1 MKKVKILGS
10 VMCRILNR
18 IMCMIWTESN
28 VNSVEMRTEE
38 FLVKENRMR
47 KREEVGKC
55 EVHGFIE
62 FKRSNHRER
71 RVVKVGSQWGE
82 FTEALNAQWM

>member
-1 MKKVKILGS
+1 MRNQEDVIKKVKILGS
-10 VMCRILNR
+10 TMCRILNR
-18 IMCMIWTESN
+18 IMCMILTESN

-55 EVHGFIE
+55 EFH
-62 FKRSNHRER
+62 
-71 RVVKVGSQWGE
+71 
-82 FTEALNAQWM
+82 